1 MLFLHLLGVCGVSS
15 LLFYITALFI
25 LRDFII
31 YSFTL
36 TDFLILN
43 CPPGFCM
50 FIASFGLLI
59 FYLGFLKLL

>member
-1 MLFLHLLGVCGVSS
+1 MLFRHLLGVCGVSS

-25 LRDFII
+25 LCDFII

-36 TDFLILN
+36 IDFLILN
-43 CPPGFCM
+43 HPSFCM
-50 FIASFGLLI
+50 YIASFGLLI